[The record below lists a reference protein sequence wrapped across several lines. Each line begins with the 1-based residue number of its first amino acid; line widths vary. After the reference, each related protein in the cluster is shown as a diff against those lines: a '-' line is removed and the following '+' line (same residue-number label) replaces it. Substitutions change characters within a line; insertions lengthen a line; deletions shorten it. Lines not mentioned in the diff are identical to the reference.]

1 MVLTILAYIVALVT
15 SQFVQLLGT
24 ITWPLVQYV
33 RFTPMFVRCT
43 FLFILNGALGI
54 LTIWWCT
61 FVFGLFDV
69 EPTVLLLVILVFYV
83 INNDLKRLKRAHRWI
98 EHESDIAKIT
108 ATEFNPS
115 KNLKFEYSNTFGD
128 ISGLVL
134 GGVIFLQGATFI

>member
-1 MVLTILAYIVALVT
+1 MVLTILAYVVALMT
-15 SQFVQLLGT
+15 SQIVQLLGT
-24 ITWPLVQYV
+24 ITLPLIEYL
-33 RFTPMFVRCT
+33 RYTPMLVRCT
-43 FLFILNGALGI
+43 FLFLLNGTLGV
-54 LTIWWCT
+54 LTVWWSVI
-61 FVFGLFDV
+61 VFGWFDV
-69 EPTVLLLVILVFYV
+69 EPTILYIMILGLYV
-83 INNDLKRLKRAHRWI
+83 INNDRKRLLRAYRWI